1 MKSMRKARSRS
12 KMVINNNMNMDRKKE
27 ISSIMMDKLLISKLS
42 P

>member
-1 MKSMRKARSRS
+1 MKSMRRARSRS

-27 ISSIMMDKLLISKLS
+27 ISSMTMDKLLISKLS

>member
-1 MKSMRKARSRS
+1 MKSMRRVRNKS

-27 ISSIMMDKLLISKLS
+27 ISSTTMDKLLISKLS

>member
-1 MKSMRKARSRS
+1 MKSMRRARSRS

-27 ISSIMMDKLLISKLS
+27 ISSTTMDKLLISKLS

>member
-1 MKSMRKARSRS
+1 MKSMRRARNRS

-27 ISSIMMDKLLISKLS
+27 ISSITMDKLLISKLS